1 MVEKWRSGRGSCGF
15 VVQHGALWGLCMVWR
30 TRVNACERVLRPCVG
45 SNELLYVLRVVGVV
59 GVGSGRSLG
68 SMDGDGDRV
77 YVPASSK
84 L

>member
-1 MVEKWRSGRGSCGF
+1 M
-15 VVQHGALWGLCMVWR
+15 
-30 TRVNACERVLRPCVG
+30 NACERVLRPCVG